1 MTFLL
6 VSKIKML
13 GRNAIKRCAPSSRQ
27 KHITKESDG
36 FHNHSNIL
44 TMFEVIWKQFRVW
57 LKVAFISIFECSSL
71 ILIAVSIVH
80 FPEIRLESF
89 FKWPCIVTLV
99 VTRSRRSVSRAWTKL
114 GEGKH
119 GGRCWIG
126 RLRCRRARPKRRAM
140 LHNSGSE

>member
-1 MTFLL
+1 MKTVSSVTEVRFYFNFL
-6 VSKIKML
+6 
-13 GRNAIKRCAPSSRQ
+13 
-27 KHITKESDG
+27 
-36 FHNHSNIL
+36 
-44 TMFEVIWKQFRVW
+44 MFEFDSNRCVH
-57 LKVAFISIFECSSL
+57 CSL
-71 ILIAVSIVH
+71 
-80 FPEIRLESF
+80 PEIRLESF

-119 GGRCWIG
+119 GERCWIG